1 MEKRIIKTNK
11 NYTSSILKNDISF
24 LKYEYPELIV
34 GSIGKSLLGEDIPFL
49 KLGKGPYKVMINA
62 SHHANEWITS
72 LVLMMFV
79 EKYLYLYK
87 NEKKYKTYDI
97 VDIWK
102 KTSLYIVPMVNPDGV
117 NLVLK
122 ENKVLNEIEYCKL
135 WENKEEEFFKRW
147 KANIRGVDL
156 NLNYPEGWDIAKKN
170 KEKKGIVKPSPRD
183 YVGPNPL
190 SEKETIAMYEF
201 TKMHSFDLTI
211 SLHSQGKEIYGNAK
225 ENAKAKKLAYLF
237 ELVSGYKY
245 TQPEYLS
252 SFAGYKDWYVKNYK
266 KPGFTIELGKG
277 EEGKTLPI
285 EQIEE
290 IYNDVEEIFFISIDE
305 I

>member
-1 MEKRIIKTNK
+1 M
-11 NYTSSILKNDISF
+11 
-24 LKYEYPELIV
+24 
-34 GSIGKSLLGEDIPFL
+34 
-49 KLGKGPYKVMINA
+49 
-62 SHHANEWITS
+62 
-72 LVLMMFV
+72 
-79 EKYLYLYK
+79 
-87 NEKKYKTYDI
+87 
-97 VDIWK
+97 
-102 KTSLYIVPMVNPDGV
+102 
-117 NLVLK
+117 
-122 ENKVLNEIEYCKL
+122 
-135 WENKEEEFFKRW
+135 
-147 KANIRGVDL
+147 DL

-170 KEKKGIVKPSPRD
+170 KEKKGIIKPSPRD

-290 IYNDVEEIFFISIDE
+290 IYNDVEEIFFIAIDE